1 MIIIWRGGV
10 RLKLD
15 FQDQGSRRI
24 LGVSVQVMVVGGG
37 GLENWSIFVD
47 AICAS
52 SHIRISLGSKSQLQ
66 QTIFIIWNK
75 LLKAERINITIE
87 F

>member
-1 MIIIWRGGV
+1 MIMFPFNWLIVDIIWRGRGGV

-24 LGVSVQVMVVGGG
+24 LGVSVQVGVMEGREG
-37 GLENWSIFVD
+37 GLENWPIFVD

-52 SHIRISLGSKSQLQ
+52 SHIRISLGSKFQLQ
-66 QTIFIIWNK
+66 LTIFII
-75 LLKAERINITIE
+75 
-87 F
+87 

>member
-1 MIIIWRGGV
+1 MIMFPFNWLIVDIIWRGRGGV

-24 LGVSVQVMVVGGG
+24 LGVSVQVGVMGGG
-37 GLENWSIFVD
+37 GREPIFVD

-52 SHIRISLGSKSQLQ
+52 SHIRMSLGSKFQLQ
-66 QTIFIIWNK
+66 LTIFII
-75 LLKAERINITIE
+75 
-87 F
+87 